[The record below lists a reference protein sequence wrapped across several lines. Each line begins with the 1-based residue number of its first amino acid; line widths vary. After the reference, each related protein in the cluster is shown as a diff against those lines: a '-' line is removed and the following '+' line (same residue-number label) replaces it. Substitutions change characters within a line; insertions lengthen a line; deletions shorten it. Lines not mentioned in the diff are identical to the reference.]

1 MKSNFLKRFWALKLL
16 LCEIRTKIRRI
27 LKTGVMA
34 VKKRNQNAIF
44 ALLKKATV
52 IKLHD
57 TYFKPFL
64 SETEILTAVKKI
76 ADEIAADYKNE
87 TPIFVGVLNGAF
99 MFVADFLKQ
108 YQHPC
113 EVSFVKLSSY
123 QGLTSTGI
131 VETLLDVNEN
141 IENRSVIILED
152 IIDTGRT
159 LQQLVHLFSNTNVKE
174 FKIASLFFKEDAY
187 NGEYTIDYIG
197 IKIPDKF
204 IVGYGLDYNELGR
217 NLRAVYQLNQKHMIN
232 LVLFGKPGAGK
243 GTQAEFLKEKYN
255 LKHISTGDLFRYNMK
270 NNTELGQL
278 AKSYIDKGDLV
289 PDEVTIKMLQ
299 DDVEKNPDA
308 SGFIFDGFPR
318 TTAQAEALDAFL
330 GIKNM
335 KIDAT
340 IALEANDD
348 ILIERLL
355 ERGKVS
361 GRSDDQDVDKIRNR
375 FDEYNEKTAPLKEF
389 YEAQGKFHSVNGI
402 GAIEDI
408 TARLAKVIEEL

>member
-1 MKSNFLKRFWALKLL
+1 
-16 LCEIRTKIRRI
+16 
-27 LKTGVMA
+27 
-34 VKKRNQNAIF
+34 
-44 ALLKKATV
+44 V

-57 TYFKPFL
+57 KHFKPYL
-64 SETEILTAVKKI
+64 SQAEIQSAVGTLAKKI
-76 ADEIAADYKNE
+76 ADDHQDD
-87 TPIFVGVLNGAF
+87 TPIFIGVLNGAF
-99 MFVADFLKQ
+99 MFVSDFLKA
-108 YQHPC
+108 YEHPC

-131 VETLLDVNEN
+131 VETLLDPPEN
-141 IENRSVIILED
+141 IEGRTVIILED

-159 LQQLVHLFSNTNVKE
+159 LKELVNLFSHTNVKE
-174 FKIASLFFKEDAY
+174 FKIATLFYKAEIY
-187 NGEYTIDYIG
+187 NGEYSIDYVG
-197 IKIPDKF
+197 IEIPNKF

-217 NLRAVYQLNQKHMIN
+217 NLKEVYQLNQKHMIN

-278 AKSYIDKGDLV
+278 AKSYIDNGDLV

-318 TTAQAEALDAFL
+318 TAAQAEALDAFL
-330 GIKNM
+330 ASKGM

-340 IALEANDD
+340 IALEANDEV
-348 ILIERLL
+348 LIQRLL
-355 ERGKVS
+355 ERGKIS
-361 GRSDDQDVDKIRNR
+361 GRSDDQDEGKIRNR
-375 FDEYNEKTAPLKEF
+375 FDEYNEKTAPLKAF
-389 YEAQGKFHSVNGI
+389 YEAQDKFHSVDGI
-402 GAIEDI
+402 GAIDEI
-408 TARLAKVIEEL
+408 THRLGKVIEEL